1 MHLALGRRGEAA
13 VMFYVSGTAAA
24 DLEGAAMKQ
33 PLSRL
38 TKVGGERRRVMVYQK
53 PNRIWVAVGS
63 YEGEYIE
70 RLGHRE
76 SDAVGSWRSQAA
88 RIGKGD
94 PVPVDL

>member
-1 MHLALGRRGEAA
+1 
-13 VMFYVSGTAAA
+13 MFYVSGTVAA
-24 DLEGAAMKQ
+24 DLEGAAMKP

-38 TKVGGERRRVMVYQK
+38 TKVGDERRRVMVYQK

-70 RLGHRE
+70 RLGHCE

-88 RIGKGD
+88 RIGQGE
-94 PVPVDL
+94 PVPLTL